1 MSDGE
6 MSNAAA
12 PQTPSSC
19 PGKRREAPSSRQMSR
34 ASTTLVAA
42 DEEDVD
48 GRVKP
53 GHDGGFL
60 KRRIFR
66 FATSSLAIISV
77 TAIAFAAWVHSLGPL
92 PLDQAR
98 QVSTTIV
105 DRNGKLLR
113 AYAMADGRWRLPVD
127 AKAAIDPGYLK
138 LLLAY
143 EDRRFYSHGG
153 VDPLALGR
161 AAFQLVTS
169 GHIVSGGSTITMQLA
184 RLMEPRRE
192 RSLYAK
198 LRQVV
203 RAFQIERQL
212 NKDQIL
218 DLYLA
223 LAPFGGNLEGVRAAS
238 IAYFGKEP
246 KRLLL
251 AEAALLVA
259 LPQSP
264 ETRRL
269 DRYPDRARVA
279 RDRVLDRMVEDHIVP
294 ADDAVQARAVPV
306 PRLRKQMPIL
316 APHSSDAALATMKD
330 TPVIRLTLDSSLQ
343 KTLEALARDRAMAQG
358 PNISVALI
366 AVDNESG
373 DVLARVGSPDYF
385 DERRAG
391 QVDMTRALRSPGS
404 TLKPFIYG
412 LAFEDGFVHPESL
425 IDDRPIRF
433 GSYAPENFDMTFQ
446 GTVPVRKALQLSLN
460 VPAIALLDRVG
471 ASRLSSRLKQAGGNL
486 VLPKDEVPGLAM
498 GLGGVGVTLQDLV
511 QLYSGLARLG
521 TTRPLREIMLAKDER
536 DSLRLMDQAAAW
548 QVGNV
553 LIGTPP
559 PENGVHNRIAFKTG
573 TSYGYR
579 DAWSVGFDGRITIG
593 VWVGRP
599 DGAPV
604 PGLVGRTAAAPILFD
619 AFARTGKI
627 PAGLPKPPKGVLV
640 ASNAKLPLPLRRFRA
655 VGELVRTGSEQAPH
669 IQFPLNGSRIDVD
682 RSNDGRFAAMP
693 VKIAGGVLP
702 LTMMVNGISV
712 GDIDGRRQRLIDPP
726 GPGFARLTVIDATG
740 AADTVVIRVQ

>member
-1 MSDGE
+1 MDGRDK
-6 MSNAAA
+6 
-12 PQTPSSC
+12 PGPDGV
-19 PGKRREAPSSRQMSR
+19 GKRRA
-34 ASTTLVAA
+34 L
-42 DEEDVD
+42 
-48 GRVKP
+48 
-53 GHDGGFL
+53 
-60 KRRIFR
+60 RIAGIAL
-66 FATSSLAIISV
+66 ATIGLAIV
-77 TAIAFAAWVHSLGPL
+77 AFGLWVVSLGPL
-92 PLDQAR
+92 PLAQAR

-113 AYAMADGRWRLPVD
+113 AYAMADGRWRLPAD
-127 AKAAIDPGYLK
+127 ARHNVDPGYLK

-143 EDRRFYSHGG
+143 EDRRFYSHAG

-161 AAFQLVTS
+161 AAFQLVTR

-192 RSLYAK
+192 RSVYAK
-198 LRQVV
+198 LRQMV
-203 RAFQIERQL
+203 RALEIERRL
-212 NKDQIL
+212 TKAQIL

-238 IAYFGKEP
+238 TAYFGKEP
-246 KRLLL
+246 KRLSL
-251 AEAALLVA
+251 AESALLVA

-264 ETRRL
+264 ENRRL
-269 DRYPDRARVA
+269 DRYPNVARAA
-279 RDRVLDRMVEDHIVP
+279 RDRVLDRMVEEGHVT
-294 ADDAVQARAVPV
+294 AEDAAQAKSVGV
-306 PRLRKQMPIL
+306 SRLRKPMPIL
-316 APHSSDAALATMKD
+316 APHSADQAMATVKDAD
-330 TPVIRLTLDSSLQ
+330 VIALTLDSSLQ
-343 KTLEALARDRAMAQG
+343 KVLEALARDRATALGQ
-358 PNISVALI
+358 NISIAII

-385 DERRAG
+385 DDRRAG
-391 QVDMTRALRSPGS
+391 QVDMTRAVRSPGS

-471 ASRLSSRLKQAGGNL
+471 ASRLSSRLKQAGVNL
-486 VLPKDEVPGLAM
+486 VLPKDEAPGLAM
-498 GLGGVGVTLQDLV
+498 GLGGVGVTLQDLTR
-511 QLYSGLARLG
+511 LYSGLARLG
-521 TTRPLREIMLAKDER
+521 STRRLREIVKATDAPR

-619 AFARTGKI
+619 AFARTGKL
-627 PAGLPKPPKGVLV
+627 PTALPKPPKGTLV
-640 ASNAKLPLPLRRFRA
+640 ASNAKLPLPLRRFRPI
-655 VGELVRTGSEQAPH
+655 GELVRTGGEQAPH

-682 RSNDGRFAAMP
+682 RSGGTELAAMP
-693 VKIAGGVLP
+693 VKVAGGVLP
-702 LTMMVNGISV
+702 LTMLVNGVSV
-712 GDIDGRRQRLIDPP
+712 GEIDSRRQRLVDPP
-726 GPGFARLTVIDATG
+726 GPGFARLTVIDAMG
-740 AADTVVIRVQ
+740 AADTVVIRIQ

>member
-1 MSDGE
+1 MSASSGK
-6 MSNAAA
+6 SS
-12 PQTPSSC
+12 PSSC
-19 PGKRREAPSSRQMSR
+19 PGLTR
-34 ASTTLVAA
+34 ASTTFA
-42 DEEDVD
+42 EKKEGVD
-48 GRVKP
+48 GRDKP
-53 GHDGGFL
+53 GHDGVG
-60 KRRIFR
+60 KRRVVRIVSAMAVVLL
-66 FATSSLAIISV
+66 ATV
-77 TAIAFAAWVHSLGPL
+77 GAFTAWVASLGPL
-92 PLDQAR
+92 PLEQAR
-98 QVSTTIV
+98 KVSTSII

-127 AKAAIDPGYLK
+127 ARTGIDPGYLT

-143 EDRRFYSHGG
+143 EDRRFYDHRG

-161 AAFQLVTS
+161 AALQLGTR

-192 RSLYAK
+192 RSVYAK
-198 LRQVV
+198 LRQMV
-203 RAFQIERQL
+203 RAIQIERQL
-212 NKDQIL
+212 SKDQIL

-238 IAYFGKEP
+238 IGYFSKEP
-246 KRLLL
+246 KRLSL
-251 AEAALLVA
+251 AESALLVA

-269 DRYPDRARVA
+269 DRHPDTARAA
-279 RDRVLDRMVEDHIVP
+279 RDRVLARMVDEHRVSDE
-294 ADDAVQARAVPV
+294 DAVQAKAVAV
-306 PRLRKQMPIL
+306 PRLRKPMPIL
-316 APHSSDAALATMKD
+316 APHSSDQAIATVKD
-330 TPVIRLTLDSSLQ
+330 APVIKLTLDSSLQ
-343 KTLEALARDRAMAQG
+343 KTLEALARDRAIAQG
-358 PNISVALI
+358 PNISVAMI

-373 DVLARVGSPDYF
+373 DVLARVGSSDYF

-391 QVDMTRALRSPGS
+391 QVDMTRAVRSPGS

-486 VLPKDEVPGLAM
+486 VLPKDEAPGLAM
-498 GLGGVGVTLQDLV
+498 GLGGVGVTLQDLA
-511 QLYSGLARLG
+511 QLYAGLARLG
-521 TTRPLREIMLAKDER
+521 TTKPLREIMVAKDER
-536 DSLRLMDQAAAW
+536 DPMRLMDQAAAW

-604 PGLVGRTAAAPILFD
+604 AGLVGRTAAAPILFD

-627 PAGLPKPPKGVLV
+627 PAALPKPPKGALL
-640 ASNAKLPLPLRRFRA
+640 ASNAKLPVPLRRFRP
-655 VGELVRTGSEQAPH
+655 VGELVRTGSDQAPR

-682 RSNDGRFAAMP
+682 RSNNGAFSAMP

-702 LTMMVNGISV
+702 LTMLVNGISV
-712 GDIDGRRQRLIDPP
+712 GEIDSRRQRLVDPP

>member
-1 MSDGE
+1 
-6 MSNAAA
+6 
-12 PQTPSSC
+12 
-19 PGKRREAPSSRQMSR
+19 MSR
-34 ASTTLVAA
+34 ASTSVLAR
-42 DEEDVD
+42 DEDVD
-48 GRVKP
+48 DRDKP
-53 GHDGGFL
+53 GHDGGE
-60 KRRIFR
+60 KRRIVR
-66 FATSSLAIISV
+66 VATAVALAIVCI
-77 TAIAFAAWVHSLGPL
+77 ALGAFAAWVVSLGPL
-92 PLDQAR
+92 PLAQAQ

-127 AKAAIDPGYLK
+127 ARTGVDPGYLK

-143 EDRRFYSHGG
+143 EDRRFYSHAGI
-153 VDPLALGR
+153 DPFALGR
-161 AAFQLVTS
+161 AAFQFVS
-169 GHIVSGGSTITMQLA
+169 RGHIVSGGSTITMQLA

-192 RSLYAK
+192 RSVYAK
-198 LRQVV
+198 LRQMV
-203 RAFQIERQL
+203 RAFEIERQL
-212 NKDQIL
+212 TKDQIL
-218 DLYLA
+218 DLYLT
-223 LAPFGGNLEGVRAAS
+223 LAPFGGNLEGIRAAS

-246 KRLLL
+246 KRLSL
-251 AEAALLVA
+251 AESALLVA

-264 ETRRL
+264 ENRRL
-269 DRYPDRARVA
+269 DRYPDVARTA
-279 RDRVLDRMVEDHIVP
+279 RDRVLDRMVEDGRV
-294 ADDAVQARAVPV
+294 AREDAAQAKSVSV
-306 PRLRKQMPIL
+306 LRMRKPMPIL
-316 APHSSDAALATMKD
+316 APHSADQAMATVKD
-330 TPVIRLTLDSSLQ
+330 TPVIALTLDSGLQ
-343 KTLEALARDRAMAQG
+343 KVLEALARDRAIALG
-358 PNISVALI
+358 ANISVAII

-373 DVLARVGSPDYF
+373 DVLARVGSADYF
-385 DERRAG
+385 DDRRAG
-391 QVDMTRALRSPGS
+391 QVDMTRAVRSPGS

-471 ASRLSSRLKQAGGNL
+471 ASRLSSRLKQAGASL
-486 VLPKDEVPGLAM
+486 VLPKDEAPGLAM
-498 GLGGVGVTLQDLV
+498 GLGGVGVTLQDLA

-521 TTRPLREIMLAKDER
+521 STRPLREIAGTRDDQR
-536 DSLRLMDQAAAW
+536 DSLRLMDQVAAW

-579 DAWSVGFDGRITIG
+579 DAWSVGFDGRITIA

-619 AFARTGKI
+619 AFARTGKM
-627 PAGLPKPPKGVLV
+627 PAALPKPPKGTLM
-640 ASNAKLPLPLRRFRA
+640 ASNAKLPLPLRRFRP
-655 VGELVRTGSEQAPH
+655 VGELVRTGSEQAPR

-682 RSNDGRFAAMP
+682 RSGGEQFSAMP

-702 LTMMVNGISV
+702 MTMLVNGVSV
-712 GDIDGRRQRLIDPP
+712 GAIDGRRQRLVDPP

-740 AADTVVIRVQ
+740 AADTVVIRIQ

>member
-1 MSDGE
+1 MSE
-6 MSNAAA
+6 TLAIAPAA
-12 PQTPSSC
+12 PHE
-19 PGKRREAPSSRQMSR
+19 RRWRR
-34 ASTTLVAA
+34 IKLVAA
-42 DEEDVD
+42 ASAVA
-48 GRVKP
+48 GLIVA
-53 GHDGGFL
+53 G
-60 KRRIFR
+60 
-66 FATSSLAIISV
+66 
-77 TAIAFAAWVHSLGPL
+77 AFAAWVVSLGPL
-92 PLDQAR
+92 PLAQAKE
-98 QVSTTIV
+98 VSTTIV

-127 AKAAIDPGYLK
+127 ARTGVDPSYLK

-143 EDRRFYSHGG
+143 EDRRFRSHAG
-153 VDPLALGR
+153 VDPFALGR
-161 AAFQLVTS
+161 AAFQLVS
-169 GHIVSGGSTITMQLA
+169 RGHIVSGGSTITMQLA

-192 RSLYAK
+192 RSVYAK
-198 LRQVV
+198 LRQMV
-203 RAFQIERQL
+203 RALEIERQL
-212 NKDQIL
+212 TKDQIL

-238 IAYFGKEP
+238 IVYFGKEP
-246 KRLLL
+246 KRLSL
-251 AEAALLVA
+251 AESALLVA

-269 DRYPDRARVA
+269 DRYPDAARAA
-279 RDRVLDRMVEDHIVP
+279 RDRVLDRMIEEGRVREE
-294 ADDAVQARAVPV
+294 DAVQAKATPV
-306 PRLRKQMPIL
+306 PRLRKPMPIL
-316 APHSSDAALATMKD
+316 APHSADSAAATVKDAD
-330 TPVIRLTLDSSLQ
+330 VIRLTLDAGVQ
-343 KTLEALARDRAMAQG
+343 RVLEALARDRAIALG
-358 PNISVALI
+358 PNISIGIL

-373 DVLARVGSPDYF
+373 DVLARVGSSDYF
-385 DERRAG
+385 DDRRAG
-391 QVDMTRALRSPGS
+391 QVDMTRAVRSPGS

-446 GTVPVRKALQLSLN
+446 GTVAVRRALQQSLN

-471 ASRLSSRLKQAGGNL
+471 ASRLASRLKQAGASL
-486 VLPKDEVPGLAM
+486 VLPKDEAPGLAM

-521 TTRPLREIMLAKDER
+521 NTRPLREIVNATDVR
-536 DSLRLMDQAAAW
+536 GDSLRLMDQVAAW

-553 LIGTPP
+553 LMGTPP
-559 PENGVHNRIAFKTG
+559 PENAPHNRVAFKTG

-579 DAWSVGFDGRITIG
+579 DAWSVGFDGRMTIG

-604 PGLVGRTAAAPILFD
+604 PGLVGRSAAAPILFD
-619 AFARTGKI
+619 AFARTGKL
-627 PAGLPKPPKGVLV
+627 PVPLPKPPKGALV
-640 ASNAKLPLPLRRFRA
+640 ASNAKLPLPLRRFRP
-655 VGELVRTGSEQAPH
+655 VGELVRTGGQQAPH

-682 RSNDGRFAAMP
+682 RSANGQFSAMP

-702 LTMMVNGISV
+702 MTMLVNGVSA
-712 GDIDGRRQRLIDPP
+712 GEIDGRRQRLVDPP

-740 AADTVVIRVQ
+740 AADTVVIRIQ

>member
-1 MSDGE
+1 M
-6 MSNAAA
+6 
-12 PQTPSSC
+12 
-19 PGKRREAPSSRQMSR
+19 
-34 ASTTLVAA
+34 
-42 DEEDVD
+42 D
-48 GRVKP
+48 GRNKP
-53 GHDGGFL
+53 GHDGVR
-60 KRRIFR
+60 KRRIIR
-66 FATSSLAIISV
+66 IVSAVAVVLVATTGIFAG
-77 TAIAFAAWVHSLGPL
+77 WVASLGPL
-92 PLDQAR
+92 PLEQAR
-98 QVSTTIV
+98 KVSTSIV

-127 AKAAIDPGYLK
+127 ARTGVDPGYLK

-143 EDRRFYSHGG
+143 EDRRFHSHRG

-161 AAFQLVTS
+161 AALQLVTR

-192 RSLYAK
+192 RSVYAK
-198 LRQVV
+198 LRQMV
-203 RAFQIERQL
+203 RAVQIERQL

-246 KRLLL
+246 KRLSL

-269 DRYPDRARVA
+269 DRHPEVARAA
-279 RDRVLDRMVEDHIVP
+279 RDRVLERMVNEQRVTEE
-294 ADDAVQARAVPV
+294 DAVQAKAVTV
-306 PRLRKQMPIL
+306 PRLRKPMPIL
-316 APHSSDAALATMKD
+316 APHSSDQAVATVKD
-330 TPVIRLTLDSSLQ
+330 TPVIKLTLDAGLQ
-343 KTLEALARDRAMAQG
+343 KTLEALARDRAIAQG
-358 PNISVALI
+358 PNISVAMI

-373 DVLARVGSPDYF
+373 DVLARVGSSDYF

-391 QVDMTRALRSPGS
+391 QVDMTRAVRSPGS

-471 ASRLSSRLKQAGGNL
+471 SSRLSSRLKQAGGNL
-486 VLPKDEVPGLAM
+486 VLPKDEAPGLAM
-498 GLGGVGVTLQDLV
+498 GLGGVGVTLQDLA
-511 QLYSGLARLG
+511 QLYAGLARLG
-521 TTRPLREIMLAKDER
+521 TTKPLREIMIDKDER
-536 DSLRLMDQAAAW
+536 DPMRLMDQAAAW

-604 PGLVGRTAAAPILFD
+604 AGLAGRTAAAPILFD

-627 PAGLPKPPKGVLV
+627 PAALPKPPKGALI
-640 ASNAKLPLPLRRFRA
+640 AGNAKLPVPLRRFRP
-655 VGELVRTGSEQAPH
+655 VGELVRTGSDQAPR

-682 RSNDGRFAAMP
+682 RSNDGQFSAMP
-693 VKIAGGVLP
+693 VKVAGGVLP
-702 LTMMVNGISV
+702 LTMLVNGIAV
-712 GDIDGRRQRLIDPP
+712 GEIGSRRQRLVEPP

>member
-1 MSDGE
+1 
-6 MSNAAA
+6 
-12 PQTPSSC
+12 
-19 PGKRREAPSSRQMSR
+19 
-34 ASTTLVAA
+34 V
-42 DEEDVD
+42 
-48 GRVKP
+48 
-53 GHDGGFL
+53 
-60 KRRIFR
+60 
-66 FATSSLAIISV
+66 
-77 TAIAFAAWVHSLGPL
+77 
-92 PLDQAR
+92 QAQ

-127 AKAAIDPGYLK
+127 ARTGVDPGYLK

-143 EDRRFYSHGG
+143 EDRRFYSHAG
-153 VDPLALGR
+153 VDPVALGR
-161 AAFQLVTS
+161 AAFQFVS
-169 GHIVSGGSTITMQLA
+169 RGHIVSGGSTITMQLA

-192 RSLYAK
+192 RSVYAK
-198 LRQVV
+198 LRQMV
-203 RAFQIERQL
+203 RAVEIERQL
-212 NKDQIL
+212 TKDQIL

-223 LAPFGGNLEGVRAAS
+223 LAPFGGNLEGIRAAS

-246 KRLLL
+246 KRLSL
-251 AEAALLVA
+251 AESALLVA

-264 ETRRL
+264 ENRRL
-269 DRYPDRARVA
+269 DRYPDVARIA
-279 RDRVLDRMVEDHIVP
+279 RDRVLDRMVEDGRM
-294 ADDAVQARAVPV
+294 ASEDAAQARSVPV
-306 PRLRKQMPIL
+306 SRIRKPMPIL
-316 APHSSDAALATMKD
+316 APHSADQAMATVKD
-330 TPVIRLTLDSSLQ
+330 TPVIALTLDSGLQ
-343 KTLEALARDRAMAQG
+343 KVLEALAHDRAIALG
-358 PNISVALI
+358 ASISVAII

-373 DVLARVGSPDYF
+373 DVLARVGSADYF
-385 DERRAG
+385 DDRRAG
-391 QVDMTRALRSPGS
+391 QVDMTRAVRSPGS

-471 ASRLSSRLKQAGGNL
+471 ASRLSSRLKQAGTNL
-486 VLPKDEVPGLAM
+486 VLPKDEAPGLAM
-498 GLGGVGVTLQDLV
+498 GLGGVGVTLQDLA

-521 TTRPLREIMLAKDER
+521 STRPLREIVGTRDDPR
-536 DSLRLMDQAAAW
+536 DSLRLMDQVAAW

-579 DAWSVGFDGRITIG
+579 DAWSVGFDGRITIA

-619 AFARTGKI
+619 AFARTGKL
-627 PAGLPKPPKGVLV
+627 PAALPKPPKGTLM
-640 ASNAKLPLPLRRFRA
+640 ASNAKLPLPLRRFRP
-655 VGELVRTGSEQAPH
+655 VGELVRTGGEQTPR

-682 RSNDGRFAAMP
+682 RSGGEQFSAMP
-693 VKIAGGVLP
+693 VKVAGGVLP
-702 LTMMVNGISV
+702 MTMLVNGVSV
-712 GDIDGRRQRLIDPP
+712 GAIDGRRQRLVDPP

-740 AADTVVIRVQ
+740 AADTVVIRIQ

>member
-1 MSDGE
+1 MTGS
-6 MSNAAA
+6 
-12 PQTPSSC
+12 
-19 PGKRREAPSSRQMSR
+19 APSSRQMSR
-34 ASTTLVAA
+34 ASTTFGAA
-42 DEEDVD
+42 DKEDVD
-48 GRVKP
+48 GRDEP
-53 GHDGGFL
+53 GHDGLG
-60 KRRIFR
+60 KRRVVRI
-66 FATSSLAIISV
+66 AG
-77 TAIAFAAWVHSLGPL
+77 IAFAIIFFAIGTFVAWIVSLGPL
-92 PLDQAR
+92 PLAQAR

-113 AYAMADGRWRLPVD
+113 AYAMADGRWRLRVD
-127 AKAAIDPGYLK
+127 ARTGIDPGYLK

-143 EDRRFYSHGG
+143 EDRRFYSHAG

-161 AAFQLVTS
+161 AAFQLVTR

-192 RSLYAK
+192 RSVYAK
-198 LRQVV
+198 LRQMV
-203 RAFQIERQL
+203 RALQIERQL
-212 NKDQIL
+212 NKNQIL

-246 KRLLL
+246 KRLSL
-251 AEAALLVA
+251 AESALLVA

-264 ETRRL
+264 ENRRL
-269 DRYPDRARVA
+269 DRHPNVAHAA
-279 RDRVLDRMVEDHIVP
+279 RDRVLDRMVEDGQV
-294 ADDAVQARAVPV
+294 AAEEAAQAKSVAVSRM
-306 PRLRKQMPIL
+306 RKPMPIL
-316 APHSSDAALATMKD
+316 APHSADQAMAVVKDAD
-330 TPVIRLTLDSSLQ
+330 VITLTLDSSLQ
-343 KTLEALARDRAMAQG
+343 KVLEALARDRAATLG
-358 PNISVALI
+358 PNISLAII

-373 DVLARVGSPDYF
+373 DVLARIGSPDYF
-385 DERRAG
+385 DDRRAG
-391 QVDMTRALRSPGS
+391 QVDMTRAVRSPGS

-471 ASRLSSRLKQAGGNL
+471 ASRLSSRLKQGGASL
-486 VLPKDEVPGLAM
+486 VLPKDEAPGLAM
-498 GLGGVGVTLQDLV
+498 GLGGVGVTLQDLA

-521 TTRPLREIMLAKDER
+521 STRPLREIMKAEDDAR
-536 DSLRLMDQAAAW
+536 DPLRLMDQVAAW

-619 AFARTGKI
+619 AFARTGKL
-627 PAGLPKPPKGVLV
+627 PTALPKPPKGALL
-640 ASNAKLPLPLRRFRA
+640 ASNAKLPLPLRRFRP
-655 VGELVRTGSEQAPH
+655 VGELVRTGGEQAPH

-682 RSNDGRFAAMP
+682 RSGGAELAAMP

-702 LTMMVNGISV
+702 LTMLVNGVAV
-712 GDIDGRRQRLIDPP
+712 GEIDSRRQRLVDPP
-726 GPGFARLTVIDATG
+726 GPGFARLTVIDAMG
-740 AADTVVIRVQ
+740 AADTVVIRIQ

>member
-1 MSDGE
+1 MSE
-6 MSNAAA
+6 TAAIA
-12 PQTPSSC
+12 P
-19 PGKRREAPSSRQMSR
+19 GAPRGGRWRSIRK
-34 ASTTLVAA
+34 AVA
-42 DEEDVD
+42 
-48 GRVKP
+48 
-53 GHDGGFL
+53 
-60 KRRIFR
+60 
-66 FATSSLAIISV
+66 ISV
-77 TAIAFAAWVHSLGPL
+77 VAGLIAAGSFVGWVVSLGPL
-92 PLDQAR
+92 PLEEAR
-98 QVSTTIV
+98 KVSTTIV

-127 AKAAIDPGYLK
+127 AKTSVDPGYLK

-143 EDRRFYSHGG
+143 EDRRFWSHSG

-161 AAFQLVTS
+161 AALQLGTR

-184 RLMEPRRE
+184 RLMEPRHE
-192 RSLYAK
+192 RSVYAK
-198 LRQVV
+198 LRQMV
-203 RAFQIERQL
+203 RAVELERQL
-212 NKDQIL
+212 SKDEIL

-223 LAPFGGNLEGVRAAS
+223 LAPFGGNLEGIRAAS

-246 KRLLL
+246 KRLSL

-264 ETRRL
+264 ERRRL
-269 DRYPDRARVA
+269 DRYPQAAHAA
-279 RDRVLDRMVEDHIVP
+279 RDRVLARMVEDGVVSKE
-294 ADDAVQARAVPV
+294 DAAQARAVAV
-306 PRLRKQMPIL
+306 PRLRKPMPIL
-316 APHSSDAALATMKD
+316 APHSSDAAMATVKD
-330 TPVIRLTLDSSLQ
+330 TPLIKLTLDSSLQ
-343 KTLEALARDRAMAQG
+343 KTLEALARDRAIAQG
-358 PNISVALI
+358 PNISVAII

-373 DVLARVGSPDYF
+373 DVLARVGSSDYF

-391 QVDMTRALRSPGS
+391 QVDMTRAVRSPGS

-471 ASRLSSRLKQAGGNL
+471 SSRLSSRLKQAGGNL
-486 VLPKDEVPGLAM
+486 VLPKDEAPGLAM
-498 GLGGVGVTLQDLV
+498 GLGGVGITLQDLA
-511 QLYSGLARLG
+511 QLYAGLARLG
-521 TTRPLREIMLAKDER
+521 AARPLREIMLAQEKDNADREP
-536 DSLRLMDQAAAW
+536 LRLMDQAAAW

-553 LIGTPP
+553 LLGTPP
-559 PENGVHNRIAFKTG
+559 PENGVHNKIAFKTG

-579 DAWSVGFDGRITIG
+579 DAWSVGFDGRVTIG

-604 PGLVGRTAAAPILFD
+604 PGLVGRSAAAPILFD

-627 PAGLPKPPKGVLV
+627 PAALPRAPKGALI

-655 VGELVRTGSEQAPH
+655 VGELIQTGSDQMPR

-682 RSNDGRFAAMP
+682 RSGGGQAAPMP
-693 VKIAGGVLP
+693 VKVAGGVLP
-702 LTMMVNGISV
+702 LTIMLNGTSV
-712 GDIDGRRQRLIDPP
+712 GEIDSRRQRLVDPP

>member
-1 MSDGE
+1 MSETGTI
-6 MSNAAA
+6 AAA
-12 PQTPSSC
+12 VLPK
-19 PGKRREAPSSRQMSR
+19 GRWRGIRK
-34 ASTTLVAA
+34 AA
-42 DEEDVD
+42 
-48 GRVKP
+48 
-53 GHDGGFL
+53 
-60 KRRIFR
+60 
-66 FATSSLAIISV
+66 AISAAAGLI
-77 TAIAFAAWVHSLGPL
+77 AAGAFAAWVVSLGPL
-92 PLDQAR
+92 PLEQS
-98 QVSTTIV
+98 QKVSTSII

-113 AYAMADGRWRLPVD
+113 AFAMADGRWRLPVD
-127 AKAAIDPGYLK
+127 AKTAVDPGYLK

-143 EDRRFYSHGG
+143 EDRRFLEHRG

-161 AAFQLVTS
+161 AAFQLMTR

-192 RSLYAK
+192 RSIPAK
-198 LRQVV
+198 LRQMV
-203 RAFQIERQL
+203 RAIEIERQL
-212 NKDQIL
+212 SKDQIL

-246 KRLLL
+246 KRLSL
-251 AEAALLVA
+251 AESALLVA

-269 DRYPDRARVA
+269 DRHPDVARTA
-279 RDRVLDRMVEDHIVP
+279 RDRVLARMVEEHRVSE
-294 ADDAVQARAVPV
+294 DDAVQAKAVAVPQ
-306 PRLRKQMPIL
+306 LRKAMPIL
-316 APHSSDAALATMKD
+316 APHSSDAAMAALKD
-330 TPVIRLTLDSSLQ
+330 TPVIRLTLDASLQ
-343 KTLEALARDRAMAQG
+343 KTLEALARDRAIAQG
-358 PNISVALI
+358 PNISVAMI

-373 DVLARVGSPDYF
+373 DVLARVGSSDYF

-391 QVDMTRALRSPGS
+391 QVDMTRAVRSPGS

-486 VLPKDEVPGLAM
+486 VLPKDEAPGLAM
-498 GLGGVGVTLQDLV
+498 GLGGVGVTLQDLA
-511 QLYSGLARLG
+511 QLYVGLARLG
-521 TTRPLREIMLAKDER
+521 TTRSLREIMVAKDER
-536 DSLRLMDQAAAW
+536 DPMRLMDQAAAW

-604 PGLVGRTAAAPILFD
+604 AGLVGRTAAAPILFD

-627 PAGLPKPPKGVLV
+627 PAALLKPPKGALL
-640 ASNAKLPLPLRRFRA
+640 ASNAKLPLPLRRFRP
-655 VGELVRTGSEQAPH
+655 VGELVRTNGDQAPR

-682 RSNDGRFAAMP
+682 RSSNGQFSAMP
-693 VKIAGGVLP
+693 VKVAGGVLP
-702 LTMMVNGISV
+702 LTMLVNGISV
-712 GDIDGRRQRLIDPP
+712 GEIDSRRQRLVEPP

>member
-1 MSDGE
+1 MSASGTHA
-6 MSNAAA
+6 SS
-12 PQTPSSC
+12 SSC
-19 PGKRREAPSSRQMSR
+19 PGLSR
-34 ASTTLVAA
+34 ASTSVPVN
-42 DEEDVD
+42 EEDVD
-48 GRVKP
+48 GRDKP
-53 GHDGGFL
+53 GHDGVK
-60 KRRIFR
+60 KRRTIRIVAFS
-66 FATSSLAIISV
+66 FVIVCIAAV
-77 TAIAFAAWVHSLGPL
+77 AFAAWVYSLDPL
-92 PLDQAR
+92 PLEQAR
-98 QVSTTIV
+98 QISTTIV

-127 AKAAIDPGYLK
+127 AKTGVDPGYIK

-143 EDRRFYSHGG
+143 EDRRFYSHSG
-153 VDPLALGR
+153 VDPFALGR
-161 AAFQLVTS
+161 AALQLITR

-192 RSLYAK
+192 RSVYAK
-198 LRQVV
+198 LRQMV
-203 RAFQIERQL
+203 RALEIERQL

-246 KRLLL
+246 KRLSLT
-251 AEAALLVA
+251 ESALLVA

-264 ETRRL
+264 ETRRV
-269 DRYPDRARVA
+269 DRYPDVARAA
-279 RDRVLDRMVEDHIVP
+279 RDRVLDRMVEDGRVSEEE
-294 ADDAVQARAVPV
+294 AASAKAAPV
-306 PRLRKQMPIL
+306 PRLRRPMPIL
-316 APHSSDAALATMKD
+316 APHSADQAIATVKDAD
-330 TPVIRLTLDSSLQ
+330 VIRLTLDSSLQ
-343 KTLEALARDRAMAQG
+343 KVLEALARDRAIALG
-358 PNISVALI
+358 PNISIAIV

-373 DVLARVGSPDYF
+373 DVLARIGSPDYF
-385 DERRAG
+385 DDRRAG
-391 QVDMTRALRSPGS
+391 QVDMTRAVRSPGS

-471 ASRLSSRLKQAGGNL
+471 ASRLSSRLKQAGGTL
-486 VLPKDEVPGLAM
+486 VLPKDEAPGLAM
-498 GLGGVGVTLQDLV
+498 GLGGVGVTLQDLA

-521 TTRPLREIMLAKDER
+521 STRPLREIAKDEPR
-536 DSLRLMDQAAAW
+536 DSLRLMDQVAAW

-619 AFARTGKI
+619 AFARTGKL
-627 PAGLPKPPKGVLV
+627 PAALPKPPKGTLV
-640 ASNAKLPLPLRRFRA
+640 ASNAKLPLPLRRFRPI
-655 VGELVRTGSEQAPH
+655 GELVWTGGEQAPH
-669 IQFPLNGSRIDVD
+669 IQFPLNGSRIDLD
-682 RSNDGRFAAMP
+682 RSGGTELAAMP
-693 VKIAGGVLP
+693 VKVVGGVLP
-702 LTMMVNGISV
+702 LTMLMNGVSV
-712 GDIDGRRQRLIDPP
+712 GEIDSRRQRLVDPP

-740 AADTVVIRVQ
+740 AADTVVIRIQ

>member
-1 MSDGE
+1 M
-6 MSNAAA
+6 
-12 PQTPSSC
+12 
-19 PGKRREAPSSRQMSR
+19 
-34 ASTTLVAA
+34 
-42 DEEDVD
+42 D
-48 GRVKP
+48 GRDKP
-53 GHDGGFL
+53 GQNGGIG
-60 KRRIFR
+60 RRRFFR
-66 FATSSLAIISV
+66 IVVSLAFILIV
-77 TAIAFAAWVHSLGPL
+77 TTTAFTAWVFSLGPL
-92 PLDQAR
+92 PLEEAR
-98 QVSTTIV
+98 KASTTIV

-113 AYAMADGRWRLPVD
+113 AYAMADGRWRLTVD
-127 AKAAIDPGYLK
+127 AKTAVDPGYLK
-138 LLLAY
+138 VLLAY
-143 EDRRFYSHGG
+143 EDRRFWSHGG

-161 AAFQLVTS
+161 AALQLVTH
-169 GHIVSGGSTITMQLA
+169 GDIVSGGSTITMQLA

-192 RSLYAK
+192 RSVYAK
-198 LRQVV
+198 LRQMV
-203 RAFQIERQL
+203 RAVQLERQL
-212 NKDQIL
+212 SKDEIL

-246 KRLLL
+246 KRLSL

-264 ETRRL
+264 ERRRL
-269 DRYPDRARVA
+269 DRYPESAHAA
-279 RDRVLDRMVEDHIVP
+279 RDRVLARMVEDGVVSQE
-294 ADDAVQARAVPV
+294 DAAQAKAAAV
-306 PRLRKQMPIL
+306 PRLRKPRPIL
-316 APHSSDAALATMKD
+316 APHSSDAAMATVKD
-330 TPVIRLTLDSSLQ
+330 APLIKLTLDSGLQ
-343 KTLEALARDRAMAQG
+343 KTLEALARDRAVAQG
-358 PNISVALI
+358 PNISVAII
-366 AVDNESG
+366 AVDNETG
-373 DVLARVGSPDYF
+373 DVLARVGSSDYF

-391 QVDMTRALRSPGS
+391 QVDMTRAVRSPGS

-460 VPAIALLDRVG
+460 VPAIALLERVG
-471 ASRLSSRLKQAGGNL
+471 SSRLSSRLKQAGGNL
-486 VLPKDEVPGLAM
+486 VLPKDETPGLAM
-498 GLGGVGVTLQDLV
+498 GLGGVGVTLQDLA
-511 QLYSGLARLG
+511 QLYAGLARLG
-521 TTRPLREIMLAKDER
+521 AARPLREVMLDQDER
-536 DSLRLMDQAAAW
+536 EPLRLMDQFAAW

-553 LIGTPP
+553 LLGTPP

-627 PAGLPKPPKGVLV
+627 PAALPKPPKGVLI
-640 ASNAKLPLPLRRFRA
+640 ASNAKLPLPLRRFRP
-655 VGELVRTGSEQAPH
+655 VGELIRTGSDSAPR

-682 RSNDGRFAAMP
+682 RSGGGQAAAMP
-693 VKIAGGVLP
+693 VRVAGGVLP
-702 LTMMVNGISV
+702 LTVMMNGASV
-712 GDIDGRRQRLIDPP
+712 GEIDSRRQRLVDPP

>member
-1 MSDGE
+1 MSASIAIASAE
-6 MSNAAA
+6 
-12 PQTPSSC
+12 
-19 PGKRREAPSSRQMSR
+19 RRWRR
-34 ASTTLVAA
+34 LKLVAA
-42 DEEDVD
+42 ASAAAC
-48 GRVKP
+48 
-53 GHDGGFL
+53 L
-60 KRRIFR
+60 IAASA
-66 FATSSLAIISV
+66 FAT
-77 TAIAFAAWVHSLGPL
+77 WVVSLGPL
-92 PLDQAR
+92 PLAQAR
-98 QVSTTIV
+98 EISTTIV

-113 AYAMADGRWRLPVD
+113 AYAMADGRWRLPVN
-127 AKAAIDPGYLK
+127 AGTGVDPGYLK

-161 AAFQLVTS
+161 AAFQLVS
-169 GHIVSGGSTITMQLA
+169 RGHIVSGGSTITMQLA

-192 RSLYAK
+192 RSVYAK

-203 RAFQIERQL
+203 RALQIERAL

-246 KRLLL
+246 KRLSL
-251 AEAALLVA
+251 AESALLVA

-269 DRYPDRARVA
+269 DRYPEVARTA
-279 RDRVLDRMVEDHIVP
+279 RDRVLDRMVEEGRVP
-294 ADDAVQARAVPV
+294 EEDALQAKATPV
-306 PRLRKQMPIL
+306 PRLRKPMPIL
-316 APHSSDAALATMKD
+316 APHSADQAIATLKDAD
-330 TPVIRLTLDSSLQ
+330 VIALTLDSSLQ
-343 KTLEALARDRAMAQG
+343 KVLEALARDRAVALG
-358 PNISVALI
+358 PNISVAII

-373 DVLARVGSPDYF
+373 DVLARIGSPDYF

-391 QVDMTRALRSPGS
+391 QVDMTRAVRSPGS

-471 ASRLSSRLKQAGGNL
+471 SSRLSSRLKQAGANL
-486 VLPKDEVPGLAM
+486 VLPKDEAPGLAT

-521 TTRPLREIMLAKDER
+521 NTRPLREIMIAKDDQR
-536 DSLRLMDQAAAW
+536 DPLRLMDQVAAW

-559 PENGVHNRIAFKTG
+559 PENAAHNRIAFKTG

-579 DAWSVGFDGRITIG
+579 DAWSVGFDGRLTIG

-619 AFARTGKI
+619 AFARTGKL
-627 PAGLPKPPKGVLV
+627 PAALPKPPKGALV

-655 VGELVRTGSEQAPH
+655 VGELVRAGSEQAPH

-682 RSNDGRFAAMP
+682 RSASTQFSAMP
-693 VKIAGGVLP
+693 IRVAGGVLP
-702 LTMMVNGISV
+702 MTMLVNGVAV
-712 GDIDGRRQRLIDPP
+712 GEIDGRRQRLVEPP

-740 AADTVVIRVQ
+740 AADTVVIRIQ